1 VTGSEQSL
9 LSFLDA
15 PVIVGDPD
23 GRLVYANPAF
33 ESRFGITAE
42 AARGRRLAELFEGG
56 GREAVLHAVAEVYEY
71 GESFRFR
78 VRERGVGFSAV
89 ASPIV
94 AEDARVG
101 VVILLKE
108 EVEGIERLL
117 SLHREIQ
124 DPLDELSNCL
134 ELLLE
139 QTGGRRAARY
149 RGLVEGSLRA
159 LARLS
164 KWSGELHAVLS
175 GAPSPIPERQSID
188 SAGVVRR
195 VAERAVARIGDADTT
210 VELLAARC
218 LPVVRGDEARL
229 ESVLNSILEDRLEQ
243 DRPPSTIFIGA
254 RATGT
259 GTEAAVMV
267 SVTEHWANGGCLVAP
282 SDPPVIKESVAAL
295 DGEVHTTIDP
305 QLGRVT
311 LLRFPAP
318 SEAN

>member
-1 VTGSEQSL
+1 MTGAEQSL

-15 PVIVGDPD
+15 PVIIGDPD
-23 GRLVYANPAF
+23 GRVVYANPAF

-42 AARGRRLAELFEGG
+42 AARGQSLSELFEGG

-78 VRERGVGFSAV
+78 LRERGVGFAAV

-134 ELLLE
+134 ELMLE
-139 QTGGRRAARY
+139 QTGGRRAALY

-159 LARLS
+159 LTRLT
-164 KWSGELHAVLS
+164 KWSDELRAVLS
-175 GAPSPIPERQSID
+175 GAPSPTLERESFD
-188 SAGVVRR
+188 SAEVVRR
-195 VAERAVARIGDADTT
+195 VAERAAGWIGDADTT
-210 VELLAARC
+210 VELLAARS
-218 LPVVRGDEARL
+218 LPAVRGDEARL
-229 ESVLNSILEDRLEQ
+229 ESVLNRILQDRLEQ
-243 DRPPSTIFIGA
+243 DRPPSEIFIGA

-259 GTEAAVMV
+259 GTAAAVMV
-267 SVTEHWANGGCLVAP
+267 SVTEHWASGSCLVAP

-295 DGEVHTTIDP
+295 AGEVHTTIDP

-311 LLRFPAP
+311 LLRLPA
-318 SEAN
+318 EAH

>member
-1 VTGSEQSL
+1 VTGAEQSL

-15 PVIVGDPD
+15 PVIVGDPG
-23 GRLVYANPAF
+23 GRVVYANPAF
-33 ESRFGITAE
+33 ESRFGITGE
-42 AARGRRLAELFEGG
+42 AARGLSLSELFEGG
-56 GREAVLHAVAEVYEY
+56 GREAVLHAVAEVCEY

-78 VRERGVGFSAV
+78 LRERGVGFAAV

-124 DPLDELSNCL
+124 DPIGELSNCL
-134 ELLLE
+134 ELMLE
-139 QTGGRRAARY
+139 QTGGRRDARY

-159 LARLS
+159 LTRLS
-164 KWSGELHAVLS
+164 KWSDELHAVLS
-175 GAPSPIPERQSID
+175 GAPNPSLERESFD
-188 SAGVVRR
+188 SAEVARR
-195 VAERAVARIGDADTT
+195 VAERAAGWIGDADTT
-210 VELLAARC
+210 VELLAARS
-218 LPVVRGDEARL
+218 LPAVRGDEARL
-229 ESVLNSILEDRLEQ
+229 ESVLNRILRDRLEQ
-243 DRPPSTIFIGA
+243 ARPPSKIFIGA

-259 GTEAAVMV
+259 GTAAAVVV
-267 SVTEHWANGGCLVAP
+267 SVTEHWADRSCLAAP

-295 DGEVHTTIDP
+295 DGKVHTTVDP

-311 LLRFPAP
+311 LVRLPTPAE
-318 SEAN
+318 S

>member
-1 VTGSEQSL
+1 VTGVEQSL

-15 PVIVGDPD
+15 PVMVGDPD
-23 GRLVYANPAF
+23 GRVVYANPAF

-42 AARGRRLAELFEGG
+42 AARGRSLAELFEGG

-71 GESFRFR
+71 GESLRFR
-78 VRERGVGFSAV
+78 LRERGVGFSAV

-149 RGLVEGSLRA
+149 RGFVEGSLRA
-159 LARLS
+159 LTRLC
-164 KWSGELHAVLS
+164 KWSDELHAVLS
-175 GAPSPIPERQSID
+175 GTSSPILERESFD

-195 VAERAVARIGDADTT
+195 VAERAVGRIGNADTT
-210 VELLAARC
+210 VELLAARS
-218 LPVVRGDEARL
+218 LPAVCGDEARL
-229 ESVLNSILEDRLEQ
+229 ESVLIRILQDRLEQ

-254 RATGT
+254 RAAGT

-267 SVTEHWANGGCLVAP
+267 SVTEHWANGGCAATP

-295 DGEVHTTIDP
+295 AGVLHTTIDP

-311 LLRFPAP
+311 LLRLPVD
-318 SEAN
+318 SH